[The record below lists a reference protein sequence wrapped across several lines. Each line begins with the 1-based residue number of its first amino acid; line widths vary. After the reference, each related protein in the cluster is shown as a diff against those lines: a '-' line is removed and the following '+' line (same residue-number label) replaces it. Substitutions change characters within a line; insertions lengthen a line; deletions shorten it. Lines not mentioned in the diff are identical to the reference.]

1 MKHDHRTLTA
11 AQAAETVPAYFTP
24 ERNTRQLRNLSAL
37 EQMYGYY
44 NRD

>member
-1 MKHDHRTLTA
+1 MKHDHRPLTP
-11 AQAAETVPAYFTP
+11 AQASEVVPAYFTP
-24 ERNTRQLRNLSAL
+24 ERDTRTLRNLSVL

>member
-1 MKHDHRTLTA
+1 MKHDPRPMTA